1 MATDVELRVSELLT
15 ARLCHEL
22 AGPITALANGI
33 DLLCEPGSDLDGET
47 LALVGDSMRR
57 SSLRLQ
63 FYRFAYG
70 FSGSSWSGMPVS
82 ELAAGYFEG
91 SRVECDSIAA
101 LDRLPLPQQKL
112 GCNLLVSGAEALGR
126 GGRLTLTQVGSTQ
139 AGFGLRVEAAG
150 EGVSFARE
158 QFEALTLS
166 TLIEDLGPRTV
177 HGFFTG
183 LLAKAQGWRLAAEI
197 TAPGRLYLATVPSK
211 P

>member
-47 LALVGDSMRR
+47 LALVGESMRR
-57 SSLRLQ
+57 SSHRLQ

-70 FSGSSWSGMPVS
+70 FSGSSWSGTPVS

-112 GCNLLVSGAEALGR
+112 GCNLLVSGAEALVR
-126 GGRLTLTQVGSTQ
+126 GGRVTLTQADS
-139 AGFGLRVEAAG
+139 GLRLEAAG
-150 EGVSFARE
+150 ESVSVARE

-177 HGFFTG
+177 HEFFTG
-183 LLAKAQGWRLAAEI
+183 LLARAQGWRLAADI